1 MRAWLKL
8 GATALTAAIGLL
20 AWAPQASAQPAT
32 EAPPSAEHARLGVQF
47 SEQMLSVMD
56 LNALFAKSMTASM
69 GGAGGDLLKIEPKWQ
84 DFFVEAMT
92 DEFKADHAAI
102 VTVMG
107 RAFARSLTADELK
120 VGVLVFRDPAMAT
133 VMKALAAGQPPPSG
147 LTLQPATN
155 QAMATPAGQ
164 SFVSKFGS
172 LAPTM
177 AGSKDELIHVLL
189 PGFFQRFGEK
199 AAALERQR
207 RQAVGLPLVGG

>member
-1 MRAWLKL
+1 MRTSIRSGAAALAVTL
-8 GATALTAAIGLL
+8 GIL
-20 AWAPQASAQPAT
+20 AGAPTVSAQT
-32 EAPPSAEHARLGVQF
+32 STGTPPSADQVRLGVQF

-56 LNALFAKSMTASM
+56 LNTLFAKSMTASM

-84 DFFVEAMT
+84 GFFVEAMT

-107 RAFARSLTADELK
+107 RAFARSFTADELK
-120 VGVLVFRDPAMAT
+120 VGVAVFRDPAMPT
-133 VMKALAAGQPPPSG
+133 VMKAIAAGQPPPTG
-147 LTLQPATN
+147 LNLLPATG
-155 QAMATPAGQ
+155 QIMTTPAGQ
-164 SFVSKFGS
+164 SFVTKFAQ

-207 RQAVGLPLVGG
+207 RQAEGLPAAGG